1 MRIIHVDYIKFGEWY
16 RRIKVT
22 SYLTKLTIIN
32 IHFFPALLSHWHIT
46 YVCLRYDDFMH
57 VYTAMVIVHT
67 SAPSHNYLLCV
78 YVWLL
83 VTLKIYSLNNFQVYS
98 TVLLAIITM
107 QCTRCPE
114 LIHLKDE
121 SLYLWRSSPHIPFS
135 PPDNHHSGLWV
146 YEFSFL
152 DSICK
157 WEHMVFVFLTY
168 FS

>member
-1 MRIIHVDYIKFGEWY
+1 MA
-16 RRIKVT
+16 
-22 SYLTKLTIIN
+22 
-32 IHFFPALLSHWHIT
+32 IHFSVLAWRIPGTGEPGGLPSMGLHRVGHDWSDSAAAAAAAGIQ
-46 YVCLRYDDFMH
+46 YDDFIH
-57 VYTAMVIVHT
+57 VYTAMVITHT
-67 SAPSHNYLLCV
+67 STPSHNYLLCV

-83 VTLKIYSLNNFQVYS
+83 VTLKIYSLNNFQRYN

-107 QCTRCPE
+107 MCTRCPE

-121 SLYLWRSSPHIPFS
+121 SLYPWLSSPHIPFS
-135 PPDNHHSGLWV
+135 SPDSHYSDLCV

-157 WEHMVFVFLTY
+157 WEHTVFVFLTY